1 MSEQRIQLLEQTV
14 RVLQNDVDSFSPAI
28 EQLVKT
34 LKSFVLEVNELKNAQ
49 AGLEDA
55 VLQIAEKLRA
65 DSPSANAKRDGKEL

>member
-1 MSEQRIQLLEQTV
+1 MSDQRIQLLEQTV

-55 VLQIAEKLRA
+55 VLQIVERLRA
-65 DSPSANAKRDGKEL
+65 APPAGAERDGKEL

>member
-1 MSEQRIQLLEQTV
+1 MSDQRIQLLEQTV

-55 VLQIAEKLRA
+55 VLQIVERLRA
-65 DSPSANAKRDGKEL
+65 APLVGTERDGKEL